1 MSHNVKITGDNNDTR
16 AKVTKYGQLVVAPLS
31 YSEPVF
37 VELLVP
43 GDAYNFIE
51 PVAGEAV
58 VITDII
64 VSANKDVSATTPA
77 TVRIF
82 QSDEADSIN
91 IIKGIIAPQ
100 LTRSSNVDYTG
111 LNMFVP
117 EGRWINATTDDATVL
132 VTIMYYRVPRE
143 FV

>member
-1 MSHNVKITGDNNDTR
+1 MSHNIKITGDNNDTR

-51 PVAGEAV
+51 PKAGESI

-64 VSANKDVSATTPA
+64 ASANKDVSSTAPA

-82 QSDEADSIN
+82 QSDEVNSTS

-111 LNMFVP
+111 LNMIVP
-117 EGRWINATTDDATVL
+117 EGRWVNATTDDATIL
-132 VTIMYYRVPRE
+132 VTIMYYRVPVE